1 MESFELLII
10 LIGIILV
17 AGVSKRIQGTI
28 ISLPMLYTLFG
39 LLAGLLFKEH
49 IKITYESP
57 IVEFIATITLLFI
70 LASDASRIRLKN
82 LISFNDL
89 PFRLLI
95 IGLPLT
101 IIVGSLVAAGMFR
114 ELGIW
119 GAVVLAVI
127 LTPTDASLGE
137 SVVEDESVP
146 ARIRQ
151 ALNVESGLNDGIA
164 LPFLMLA
171 IALAVSEDVGLG
183 SGGFLKLTGRQIIFG
198 TLIGIVVG
206 FLGAHFI
213 ARGVRSQWM
222 SNVYAK
228 ITSLALVLITYGL
241 AELFEGNGFIA
252 AFVFGITLGNILS
265 KKEGNELYQ
274 FARVENTFL
283 MLVTY
288 IFLGMVML
296 APSLKNIS
304 WTIIIYAIISLT
316 VVRMLPVAISM
327 IGAKLKPA
335 STLFMGWFGP
345 RGIASILYVLTV
357 MSNNKMIGKET
368 IFNVVVATVFLSIL
382 LHGISAAP
390 LSKKYGEYIMALD
403 EKGLVKEEMRSIKE
417 VPTRK
422 GVETTKY

>member
-1 MESFELLII
+1 MESYELLII

-17 AGVSKRIQGTI
+17 AGVSRRIQGTI

-39 LLAGLLFKEH
+39 LLAGLLFKEQ
-49 IKITYESP
+49 ITITYESP
-57 IVEFIATITLLFI
+57 IVETIATITLLFI
-70 LASDASRIRLKN
+70 LASDASRIRFKD

-101 IIVGSLVAAGMFR
+101 IITGALVAAGMLR
-114 ELGIW
+114 ELGTW

-137 SVVEDESVP
+137 SVVEDERVP

-171 IALAVSEDVGLG
+171 IALAVSEDIGLG
-183 SGGFLKLTGRQIIFG
+183 SGGFLKLTGNQIIFG
-198 TLIGIVVG
+198 TLVGIAVG

-213 ARGVRSQWM
+213 GRGVRSGWM

-265 KKEGNELYQ
+265 KEEGNELYQ

-288 IFLGMVML
+288 ILFGMVML
-296 APSLKNIS
+296 APALKYFNWS
-304 WTIIIYAIISLT
+304 IIIYAIISLT

-327 IGAKLKPA
+327 IGTKLKPA
-335 STLFMGWFGP
+335 STMFMGWFGP

-357 MSNNKMIGKET
+357 MSTERLNGKDI
-368 IFNVVVATVFLSIL
+368 IFNVVILTVFLSIL

-390 LSKKYGEYIMALD
+390 LSKKYGEYIAALD
-403 EKGLVKEEMRSIKE
+403 RQGLANVEMREVEE

-422 GVETTKY
+422 GLETP

>member
-1 MESFELLII
+1 MESYELLII

-17 AGVSKRIQGTI
+17 AGVSRRIQGTI

-39 LLAGLLFKEH
+39 LLAGLLFKEQ
-49 IKITYESP
+49 ITITYESP
-57 IVEFIATITLLFI
+57 IVETIATITLLFI
-70 LASDASRIRLKN
+70 LASDASRIRFKD

-101 IIVGSLVAAGMFR
+101 IITGALVAAGMLR
-114 ELGIW
+114 ELGTW

-137 SVVEDESVP
+137 SVVEDERVP

-171 IALAVSEDVGLG
+171 IALAVSEDIGLG

-198 TLIGIVVG
+198 TLVGIAVG

-213 ARGVRSQWM
+213 GRGVRSGWM

-265 KKEGNELYQ
+265 KEEGNELYQ

-288 IFLGMVML
+288 ILFGMVML
-296 APSLKNIS
+296 APALKYFNWS
-304 WTIIIYAIISLT
+304 IIIYAIISLT

-327 IGAKLKPA
+327 IGTKLKPA
-335 STLFMGWFGP
+335 STMFMGWFGP

-357 MSNNKMIGKET
+357 MSTERLNGKDI
-368 IFNVVVATVFLSIL
+368 IFNVVILTVFLSIL

-390 LSKKYGEYIMALD
+390 LSKKYGEYIAALD
-403 EKGLVKEEMRSIKE
+403 RQGLANVEMREVEE

-422 GVETTKY
+422 GLETP